1 MGAAN
6 LKNNIKVPQKFKIES
21 SYDPAIS
28 LLGTHPRKM
37 KTLHRKDTCTPMFT
51 AVLLTIA
58 KVPLSVHLHKWIKKL

>member
-6 LKNNIKVPQKFKIES
+6 LENNIKVPQKFKIEL
-21 SYDPAIS
+21 SYDSAIS
-28 LLGTHPRKM
+28 LPGTHPRKM

-58 KVPLSVHLHKWIKKL
+58 KVLLSVHLHKWIKKL